1 MKRIIG
7 LLLILTVIF
16 SCWIAS
22 SAEATVTKYKST
34 ESEEFIWEEL
44 SQYELSDQIKAGI
57 MGYFYRE
64 SQFKSDAIA
73 GWPNR
78 NYAKGVRDICKAFTE
93 KVDSGL
99 NDGSTKECFVEKV
112 HVNYGGYGLGQW
124 SNKRYLENLYDFVQE
139 QGGSIAD
146 AELQIEFTVNG
157 IMAKEK
163 LWEQIENEKDPYVV
177 GKLIG
182 FLYDGT
188 RGIGAE
194 TIGSYTKLFY
204 GRYHVS

>member
-1 MKRIIG
+1 MKRTIG

-16 SCWIAS
+16 SCGITS
-22 SAEATVTKYKST
+22 IAEATVTEYKST
-34 ESEEFIWEEL
+34 ESEESIWEEL
-44 SQYELSDQIKAGI
+44 SQYELSDQVKAGI
-57 MGYFYRE
+57 IGYFYRE
-64 SQFKSDAIA
+64 SQFKSNAIA
-73 GWPNR
+73 GWPQR
-78 NYAKGVRDICKAFTE
+78 NHAKGVIDICKEFTE

-99 NDGSTKECFVEKV
+99 EDCSTKEYFIEKV
-112 HVNYGGYGLGQW
+112 HVNYGGFGLGQW
-124 SNKRYLENLYDFVQE
+124 SNKRYLERLYDFVQE
-139 QGGSIAD
+139 RGGSIAD

-188 RGIGAE
+188 KGIGAE
-194 TIGSYTKLFY
+194 TIGSYSKLFY
-204 GRYHVS
+204 WRYHVS